1 MDVIH
6 TLVMHFWKLLLQ
18 KRKML
23 FFLACIK
30 KDIKKQN
37 EQMNLKTFKAPFKET
52 GKVTNF

>member
-18 KRKML
+18 KRNVL

-30 KDIKKQN
+30 KNIKKQN
-37 EQMNLKTFKAPFKET
+37 EQMDLKIFKARFKET

>member
-37 EQMNLKTFKAPFKET
+37 EQMNLKTFKALFKET